1 MSPQSPIQLNQNF
14 VLYSLANSMKFM
26 FLCLNAPFAFNLF
39 FFFFFDLINFMFGK
53 GEVWFCMCM
62 CIFTFSQI
70 LNIIY
75 VWNGGRQVDLYV
87 QSDQQPKDLR
97 YLHYVWNERSKSCIC
112 VFVFFRYL
120 RYNIVTLCLE
130 REVCGLCFFTFS
142 SASRLRSS
150 TGQQTH
156 LMESFYLYWT
166 PVPAPYPILFLCSLN
181 GWILYKAKF
190 KSSSN
195 LKSYCQKS
203 FWKRSSPVQSD
214 NSEGGQKFLIDSTR
228 QWISWWMRAQLLL
241 YARYLSTISCLFA
254 KSKAICNSYPKLPQ
268 KLANKKNKIRILEK
282 CLHKKICKRVHVR
295 MQPILDFYALKSIL
309 WKNLLR
315 NLIPYSILR
324 GAKKFQN

>member
-1 MSPQSPIQLNQNF
+1 M
-14 VLYSLANSMKFM
+14 
-26 FLCLNAPFAFNLF
+26 
-39 FFFFFDLINFMFGK
+39 
-53 GEVWFCMCM
+53 
-62 CIFTFSQI
+62 
-70 LNIIY
+70 
-75 VWNGGRQVDLYV
+75 
-87 QSDQQPKDLR
+87 
-97 YLHYVWNERSKSCIC
+97 
-112 VFVFFRYL
+112 
-120 RYNIVTLCLE
+120 E

-241 YARYLSTISCLFA
+241 YGYGAPTCLLE
-254 KSKAICNSYPKLPQ
+254 KSKAIWNLYAKLPQ
-268 KLANKKNKIRILEK
+268 ELLKM
-282 CLHKKICKRVHVR
+282 KR
-295 MQPILDFYALKSIL
+295 P
-309 WKNLLR
+309 
-315 NLIPYSILR
+315 
-324 GAKKFQN
+324 

>member
-1 MSPQSPIQLNQNF
+1 M
-14 VLYSLANSMKFM
+14 
-26 FLCLNAPFAFNLF
+26 
-39 FFFFFDLINFMFGK
+39 
-53 GEVWFCMCM
+53 
-62 CIFTFSQI
+62 
-70 LNIIY
+70 
-75 VWNGGRQVDLYV
+75 
-87 QSDQQPKDLR
+87 
-97 YLHYVWNERSKSCIC
+97 
-112 VFVFFRYL
+112 FFRYL
-120 RYNIVTLCLE
+120 RYNIVTLWLE

-181 GWILYKAKF
+181 GWILYKAKS

-241 YARYLSTISCLFA
+241 FGYGARILFA
-254 KSKAICNSYPKLPQ
+254 SKIKSNLKLIR
-268 KLANKKNKIRILEK
+268 KVTAGVTKNEKIRPSRL
-282 CLHKKICKRVHVR
+282 CCVYF
-295 MQPILDFYALKSIL
+295 DSSG
-309 WKNLLR
+309 LL
-315 NLIPYSILR
+315 
-324 GAKKFQN
+324 

>member
-1 MSPQSPIQLNQNF
+1 M
-14 VLYSLANSMKFM
+14 
-26 FLCLNAPFAFNLF
+26 
-39 FFFFFDLINFMFGK
+39 
-53 GEVWFCMCM
+53 
-62 CIFTFSQI
+62 
-70 LNIIY
+70 
-75 VWNGGRQVDLYV
+75 
-87 QSDQQPKDLR
+87 
-97 YLHYVWNERSKSCIC
+97 
-112 VFVFFRYL
+112 FFRYL

-241 YARYLSTISCLFA
+241 YGYGAPTCLLE
-254 KSKAICNSYPKLPQ
+254 KSKAIWNLYAKLPQ
-268 KLANKKNKIRILEK
+268 ELLKM
-282 CLHKKICKRVHVR
+282 KR
-295 MQPILDFYALKSIL
+295 P
-309 WKNLLR
+309 
-315 NLIPYSILR
+315 
-324 GAKKFQN
+324 